1 MTELHQNSNR
11 YCSKQTKR
19 DICERCHYWWLE
31 LHGRGRLDS
40 FQAHSSKCFQMQQAG
55 NAA

>member
-1 MTELHQNSNR
+1 MTELRQNSNR